1 MNNEITFEFRGD
13 VLVKCIPTPQYGE
26 GICTVEK
33 VIDKETFIKCYEKW
47 IKADKEIIE

>member
-1 MNNEITFEFRGD
+1 MTNEITFDFRDD

-26 GICTVEK
+26 GICTVEE

-47 IKADKEIIE
+47 IKEQTE